1 MAQTW
6 FRSPTD
12 ASTDRVIAGLLF
24 VVTFALF
31 WFSPIHQV
39 TDSTYS
45 MLLSQSLLK
54 YHSFA
59 LDHYAISP
67 AEVQE
72 HTQLARVNDHI
83 YYYPPAGGPVLSMP
97 FVAVMNAF
105 HLSAANPDGTFKLR
119 GELEMQ
125 ALLAALLMAVLT
137 SIFFFT
143 ARLVLTRG
151 WSVLIALGAA
161 FGTQVW
167 STASRA
173 LWSHTWEIVLLG
185 LAIWMLLAAETGKH
199 KLRPMALATLL
210 AWSYFARPTGAVPI
224 LTITLYILLIQ
235 RRLFLP
241 YALAGSFWAIGFTVY
256 SWVHFRHL
264 LPRYYLEQVSLNHP
278 WLSLAG
284 SLVSPS
290 RGLLIYVPVVM
301 FVLYLLVRYWNEIAF
316 KRLAWLAVF
325 TVLAHLIT
333 LSALMTWWGGACY
346 GARLT
351 TDLVPWFVLLSILS
365 VKSMLRWRAK
375 PGAQQ
380 SKLSWRATLAG
391 GCVLL
396 LLSIFI
402 NARGALSR
410 ETANWEAW
418 RWQTPPMERDTR
430 SLWEWKYP
438 QFLAG
443 LIHPPLPD
451 DFPIAKAHL
460 DMSSPESLKYLWYGW
475 SGPEPPSRWTD
486 GPEAAIIFSLNET
499 NDTDLRIRLAP
510 LVAAELIEQNVNLY
524 LNEQPLTAWRL
535 TGAETREISVSLPRN
550 LLRTRNVL
558 RLSMPNAF
566 TPKALNIAED
576 ERLLGVRVEWLEFRP
591 MNSPVEPSSLPTKSS

>member
-1 MAQTW
+1 MDQPW
-6 FRSPTD
+6 FRGPTG
-12 ASTDRVIAGLLF
+12 ALTDRVIAGLLF
-24 VVTFALF
+24 VVTFTLF

-59 LDHYAISP
+59 LDHYAISA

-72 HTQLARVNDHI
+72 HTQLERVNGHI
-83 YYYPPAGGPVLSMP
+83 YYYPPAGGPMLSMP

-105 HLSAANPDGTFKLR
+105 HLSAANPDGTFKRR
-119 GELEMQ
+119 GEVEMQ
-125 ALLAALLMAVLT
+125 AIIAALLMAALT

-143 ARLVLTRG
+143 GRLVLTRG
-151 WSVLIALGAA
+151 WGVLIALGAA

-173 LWSHTWEIVLLG
+173 LWSHTWEIALLG
-185 LAIWMLLAAETGKH
+185 LAIWLLLAAETGKY
-199 KLRPMALATLL
+199 KLRPVALATLL
-210 AWSYFARPTGAVPI
+210 AWSYFARPTGAIPI
-224 LTITLYILLIQ
+224 LTITLYMLLNH
-235 RRLFLP
+235 RRMFLS
-241 YALAGSFWAIGFTVY
+241 YALAGACWAISFAVY
-256 SWVHFRHL
+256 SWVHFRHF
-264 LPRYYLEQVSLNHP
+264 LPRYYLEQVSLSHP

-290 RGLLIYVPVVM
+290 RGLLIYVPIVM

-316 KRLAWLAVF
+316 KRLAWLAVL
-325 TVLAHLIT
+325 TGLSHLIT

-351 TDLVPWFVLLSILS
+351 TDLVPWFVLLSILAING
-365 VKSMLRWRAK
+365 MLRQRAK

-380 SKLSWRATLAG
+380 SNLSWRATLAA

-410 ETANWEAW
+410 ESANWEAW
-418 RWQTPPMERDTR
+418 RWQTPPAERDTS

-443 LIHPPLPD
+443 LIQPPLPAE
-451 DFPIAKAHL
+451 FPPAKLHL
-460 DMSSPESLKYLWYGW
+460 DISSPESLKYLWYGW

-486 GPEAAIIFSLNET
+486 GHEAAIIFSLSET
-499 NDTDLRIRLAP
+499 NGTDLRIRLAP
-510 LVAAELIEQNVNLY
+510 LVAGELTEQNVNLY
-524 LNEQPLTAWRL
+524 LNEQPLTALRL
-535 TGAETREISVSLPRN
+535 TGAETREISVSLPRD

-558 RLSMPNAF
+558 RFSLPNAF

-591 MNSPVEPSSLPTKSS
+591 MNSPVEPSSLPTKSP